1 MSNNGLTTDRQER
14 KETPIFSGVV
24 SYFPHSLAAV
34 ARVSWAGNE
43 QHNPGEPLHW
53 ARGKSDDHLDA
64 AQRHMVDY
72 ALGVKLDTDGE
83 NHLAKAAWR
92 LLAQL
97 QLDEE
102 ERLSGEGW
110 RDGTIWAQEKEPV
123 ERENVHAVMREL
135 RRRDD

>member
-1 MSNNGLTTDRQER
+1 MSGLTTDKQAR
-14 KETPIFSGVV
+14 KETPIFSGVI

-64 AQRHMVDY
+64 AVRHITDY
-72 ALGVKLDTDGE
+72 ALGVKIDTDGE

-92 LLAQL
+92 ILAKL

-102 ERLSGEGW
+102 ERLSGDGW
-110 RDGTIWAQEKEPV
+110 REGTLWEQMPSPPK
-123 ERENVHAVMREL
+123 NDVHEVMRKL
-135 RRRDD
+135 RLEDD